1 MSNIARLAGS
11 ALLLCALTAC
21 GGANNTVPVK
31 QEAPP
36 PGAAGAADSPAAAV
50 AADQPPADPPTVE
63 RTRWSLRES
72 RLASPPPDETD
83 DVRLEFHGDRLSAN
97 SGCNLGSG
105 TFRFEDDVLVVGPM
119 ATTRR
124 ACVGPAAAY
133 EAAFFA
139 FLSSRPHA
147 RLEAD
152 GDELV
157 LESTAG
163 ANKGIL
169 RFRTQPMPS
178 ANAVEKFIYVA
189 STRVPCTGVATTE
202 CLQVRATT
210 SEPWRAFYGEIIG
223 FTPER
228 GIEYRLRVLEDPV
241 PNPPADASSKRW
253 YLDLVVEQKIVTP

>member
-1 MSNIARLAGS
+1 MSKVIRLAAP
-11 ALLLCALTAC
+11 ALWLCVLTAC
-21 GGANNTVPVK
+21 GGADNTKPVK
-31 QEAPP
+31 QGTSTPAA
-36 PGAAGAADSPAAAV
+36 AAGSPAAAGSV
-50 AADQPPADPPTVE
+50 ADQSPADPPTVE

-72 RLASPPPDETD
+72 QLASPPPDETD
-83 DVRLEFHGDRLSAN
+83 SVRLEFQGDRLSAN
-97 SGCNLGSG
+97 SGCNLGSA

-119 ATTRR
+119 AATRR
-124 ACVGPAAAY
+124 ACIGPAAAY

-139 FLSSRPHA
+139 FLVSRPHA

-157 LESTAG
+157 LESSEG
-163 ANKGIL
+163 GSKGLL
-169 RFRTQPMPS
+169 RFATQPMPS
-178 ANAVEKFIYVA
+178 ANAVVKFIYVA

-202 CLQVRATT
+202 CLQVRESTG
-210 SEPWRAFYGEIIG
+210 EPWRAFHGEIIG

-253 YLDLVVEQKIVTP
+253 YLDLVVEQKVVTP

>member
-1 MSNIARLAGS
+1 MSNTRLAGS
-11 ALLLCALTAC
+11 ALLLCVLTAC
-21 GGANNTVPVK
+21 GGADNTVPVK
-31 QEAPP
+31 DEAPP
-36 PGAAGAADSPAAAV
+36 PGAAGAANSLAAAV
-50 AADQPPADPPTVE
+50 AADQPAADPATVE

-72 RLASPPPDETD
+72 QLASPPPDETD
-83 DVRLEFHGDRLSAN
+83 DVRLEFQGDRLSAN

-124 ACVGPAAAY
+124 ACVGPAATY

-139 FLSSRPHA
+139 FLVSRPHA

-157 LESTAG
+157 LESAAG
-163 ANKGIL
+163 PSKGIL

-178 ANAVEKFIYVA
+178 AHAVEKFIYVA

-241 PNPPADASSKRW
+241 PDPPADASSKRW